1 MTWRP
6 RFTPLV
12 PVGVAARG
20 RAATSLV
27 HRLLRD
33 PDSLSH
39 YKGVAAPGLLVILGA
54 EQWLPWVDGVVYLGH
69 DAESPSLLFPT
80 NLEPSVPAALL
91 QRSLAVVH
99 NQAGPCALLFNPPA
113 LVPLTEAR
121 TIARES
127 LSKWLE
133 VDL

>member
-1 MTWRP
+1 MTWRA

-20 RAATSLV
+20 QAAASLA

-39 YKGVAAPGLLVILGA
+39 YKAVAAPGLLVVLGE
-54 EQWLPWVDGVVYLGH
+54 EQRLPWVDGVVYLGH
-69 DAESPSLLFPT
+69 DSESPSLLFPT
-80 NLEPSVPAALL
+80 NLEPSAPAALL
-91 QRSLAVVH
+91 ERSLSMVH
-99 NQAGPCALLFNPPA
+99 SHHGPCALLLDPPS

-121 TIARES
+121 TIARAS
-127 LSKWLE
+127 LTAWLE
-133 VDL
+133 AQS

>member
-6 RFTPLV
+6 RSTPLI

-20 RAATSLV
+20 TAATSLA

-39 YKGVAAPGLLVILGA
+39 YKGVGAPGLLVILG
-54 EQWLPWVDGVVYLGH
+54 EEKRLPWVDGVVYLGH
-69 DAESPSLLFPT
+69 DSQSLLLLFPT

-99 NQAGPCALLFNPPA
+99 NQHGPFALLLDPP
-113 LVPLTEAR
+113 LIVPLSEAR
-121 TIARES
+121 TIDRAS
-127 LSKWLE
+127 LIKWLE
-133 VDL
+133 ADL

>member
-20 RAATSLV
+20 AAATGLA

-39 YKGVAAPGLLVILGA
+39 YKAVGAPGLLVILG
-54 EQWLPWVDGVVYLGH
+54 EEKQLPWVDGVVYLGR
-69 DAESPSLLFPT
+69 DSQSPSLLFPT

-91 QRSLAVVH
+91 QRALADVH
-99 NQAGPCALLFNPPA
+99 QGPCALLLDPPSI
-113 LVPLTEAR
+113 VPLSEAR
-121 TIARES
+121 TIARAS

-133 VDL
+133 AEL

>member
-20 RAATSLV
+20 AAATRLA
-27 HRLLRD
+27 HRLLSD

-39 YKGVAAPGLLVILGA
+39 YKAVSAPGLLVVLGE
-54 EQWLPWVDGVVYLGH
+54 EQWLPWVDGVIYLGH
-69 DAESPSLLFPT
+69 DPQSPSLLFPT

-91 QRSLAVVH
+91 QRSLMLVH
-99 NQAGPCALLFNPPA
+99 NQNGPCALLLDPPA
-113 LVPLTEAR
+113 IVPLSEAR
-121 TIARES
+121 TIARAS
-127 LSKWLE
+127 LIKWLE
-133 VDL
+133 ADL

>member
-20 RAATSLV
+20 TAATSLA
-27 HRLLRD
+27 HRLLQD

-39 YKGVAAPGLLVILGA
+39 YKAVGAPGLLVILG
-54 EQWLPWVDGVVYLGH
+54 EELPWVDGVVYLGH
-69 DAESPSLLFPT
+69 DAQSPSLLLPT
-80 NLEPSVPAALL
+80 NVEPSVPAALL
-91 QRSLAVVH
+91 QRALAL
-99 NQAGPCALLFNPPA
+99 NGPCALLLDPPSIV
-113 LVPLTEAR
+113 LLTEAR

-127 LSKWLE
+127 LVKWLE
-133 VDL
+133 ADL